1 MWIGIR
7 LTVQGHVGGVRSWMV
22 VGAEAFQYRV
32 ANGTHPEA
40 ILMRHT
46 TSLRDGEALM
56 DTDNT
61 QSEPSNPESADDVVA
76 DSVLDSMAA
85 ALESAGISMTPEEP
99 TSVPEKRYSDEV
111 MRQVIVA
118 QNIEDENGFIEFA
131 KTMDGDENGYLNK
144 QELVDAAEAY
154 AHMNAPQEDEE
165 ATIEEE
171 VAALL
176 QEGEENSRNDHPKEA
191 LVAFNKAIA
200 LDPSCDMAW
209 FNRGVLLE
217 AQQDARGARQA
228 FQICLDLNK
237 EHAPATA
244 NLAILLERIG
254 DEVGAYE
261 MASRGLVFFP
271 GHPTLTEL
279 QSRCK
284 GSVESVE
291 IEEMPVNEPTQTF
304 SEAQVK
310 KVMEETGATDRD
322 AVLAEAVHH
331 DDGNENLE
339 FSELMAAA
347 EVVAATEVVEVT
359 LQGQPALLH
368 DEPEPVV
375 EAAAPATVVPEVQP
389 VPVAAP
395 EPAPATQVAPAQPT
409 VDLDQLVEEATQM
422 IRAGAPGDALNLL
435 KPHLKTI
442 GAQHA
447 GAWRIAGG
455 AMARLDLDDHA
466 IGALTHAQTLDP
478 TQASGWFNLGS
489 IHQRKGD
496 SSNAIEA
503 YMQALNA
510 QPTYLKAALKC
521 SMLCY
526 EVGDIERYLTASRAV
541 LNADPTNEVR
551 HQLVEVLIGLAEG
564 EAHVLEAAQ
573 GLPPTLPEGPQMA
586 QEAITLLG
594 QGTSQLHARA
604 YSAANDHVQS
614 VTLWRSLIQN
624 DGLNADNWR
633 GLARSLENAGDLET
647 AQKCHAKANG
657 LEQEPTSE
665 AAAPGIAPT
674 PEPAAPV
681 IAPAPAMAPEME
693 PAPAFDALMATP
705 IAEEPAMAAP
715 ALTGAFAPPTNVP
728 VPPETPP
735 NPDEAAADFYMG
747 ALGLNNEPQ
756 GTEFNTQPA
765 PMQPDYDAGNDIL
778 MQPIEARPLVAQ
790 QAPQPEVDLAKAAL
804 DAASRVALTTPGQ
817 VNSMS
822 IANQDIA
829 WYNQGVQLIDDG
841 KFDKALSSFDRALPS
856 FANDDDMLIR
866 ILNGKG
872 NAYYYLEEYPMCVEA
887 YHQAMLIRPA
897 EVRGK
902 TLYNMGS
909 AYAEMERY
917 PDAIKCFE
925 QSIPRGLQQ
934 DEVARARDQIRRC
947 SILQKE
953 RARKAR
959 RK

>member
-1 MWIGIR
+1 
-7 LTVQGHVGGVRSWMV
+7 
-22 VGAEAFQYRV
+22 
-32 ANGTHPEA
+32 
-40 ILMRHT
+40 
-46 TSLRDGEALM
+46 M

-61 QSEPSNPESADDVVA
+61 QSEPSNPQGADDVVT

-85 ALESAGISMTPEEP
+85 ALESAGISMSPEEP
-99 TSVPEKRYSDEV
+99 APVPEKRYSDEV

-176 QEGEENSRNDHPKEA
+176 QEGEENSRNNNPKEA

-228 FQICLDLNK
+228 FQICLDLNE

-254 DEVGAYE
+254 DEVGAYD
-261 MASRGLVFFP
+261 MASRALVFFP

-279 QSRCK
+279 QARCK
-284 GSVESVE
+284 GSGESVE
-291 IEEMPVNEPTQTF
+291 IEEMPVIEPTQTF

-375 EAAAPATVVPEVQP
+375 EPATPATVVPEDQTIPAVITEP
-389 VPVAAP
+389 VPAQEVATA
-395 EPAPATQVAPAQPT
+395 EPTI
-409 VDLDQLVEEATQM
+409 DLDHLVEEATQM

-496 SSNAIEA
+496 SSKAIEA
-503 YMQALNA
+503 YLQALDA
-510 QPTYLKAALKC
+510 QPSYLKAALKC

-541 LNADPTNEVR
+541 INADPTNEIR

-564 EAHVLEAAQ
+564 EANVLEASQ

-586 QEAITLLG
+586 QEALNLLG
-594 QGTSQLHARA
+594 QGSTQLHARA
-604 YSAANDHVQS
+604 YSASNDHVQS

-624 DGLNADNWR
+624 DGQNAENWR

-647 AQKCHAKANG
+647 AQKCHAKASG
-657 LEQEPTSE
+657 LEQELGTDAATIAPISE
-665 AAAPGIAPT
+665 PATPVIAPT
-674 PEPAAPV
+674 P
-681 IAPAPAMAPEME
+681 APAPAPAPAPVVEQT
-693 PAPAFDALMATP
+693 PAFDALMDTP
-705 IAEEPAMAAP
+705 VLETQTTVAP

-728 VPPETPP
+728 VPPQVPPNANQAPP
-735 NPDEAAADFYMG
+735 NPDDAAADFYMG

-756 GTEFNTQPA
+756 APEFNTQPA
-765 PMQPDYDAGNDIL
+765 SSQPTYDAGNDIL
-778 MQPIEARPLVAQ
+778 MQPIEARPIAAP

-804 DAASRVALTTPGQ
+804 DATSRVALTTPGE

-872 NAYYYLEEYPMCVEA
+872 NAYYYLEQYPKCVEA

>member
-1 MWIGIR
+1 
-7 LTVQGHVGGVRSWMV
+7 
-22 VGAEAFQYRV
+22 
-32 ANGTHPEA
+32 
-40 ILMRHT
+40 
-46 TSLRDGEALM
+46 M

-61 QSEPSNPESADDVVA
+61 QPEPSKPEGAEDVVA

-85 ALESAGISMTPEEP
+85 ALESAGISMAPEEP
-99 TSVPEKRYSDEV
+99 TPTPEKRYSDEV

-176 QEGEENSRNDHPKEA
+176 QEGEENSRNDNPKEA

-228 FQICLDLNK
+228 FQICLDLNE

-261 MASRGLVFFP
+261 MASRALVFFP

-284 GSVESVE
+284 GSIESVE
-291 IEEMPVNEPTQTF
+291 IEEMPVIEPTQTF

-310 KVMEETGATDRD
+310 KVMEETGATDRE

-375 EAAAPATVVPEVQP
+375 EPTATTVQEVQP
-389 VPVAAP
+389 VPTAAP
-395 EPAPATQVAPAQPT
+395 EPAPAPQVAPAQPT

-489 IHQRKGD
+489 IHQRRGD
-496 SSNAIEA
+496 SSKAIDA

-541 LNADPTNEVR
+541 ITADPTNEVR

-564 EAHVLEAAQ
+564 EAHVLEASQ

-594 QGTSQLHARA
+594 QGESQLHARA

-624 DGLNADNWR
+624 DGQNADNWR

-647 AQKCHAKANG
+647 AQKCHTKANG
-657 LEQEPTSE
+657 LEQETAPV
-665 AAAPGIAPT
+665 AAPPEPAPAPVPAPT
-674 PEPAAPV
+674 PV
-681 IAPAPAMAPEME
+681 PAMGME
-693 PAPAFDALMATP
+693 PAPPIDALMTTP
-705 IAEEPAMAAP
+705 VAEAPAVPAP

-728 VPPETPP
+728 VPPQVPP

-756 GTEFNTQPA
+756 APEFNTQPA
-765 PMQPDYDAGNDIL
+765 PVQATYDASSDIL

-804 DAASRVALTTPGQ
+804 DAASRVALTTPGE

-872 NAYYYLEEYPMCVEA
+872 NAYYYLEQYPKCVEA

>member
-1 MWIGIR
+1 
-7 LTVQGHVGGVRSWMV
+7 
-22 VGAEAFQYRV
+22 
-32 ANGTHPEA
+32 
-40 ILMRHT
+40 
-46 TSLRDGEALM
+46 M

-61 QSEPSNPESADDVVA
+61 QPEPSKPEGAEDVVA

-85 ALESAGISMTPEEP
+85 ALESAGISMAPEEP
-99 TSVPEKRYSDEV
+99 TPTPEKRYSDEV

-176 QEGEENSRNDHPKEA
+176 QEGEENSRNNNPKEA

-228 FQICLDLNK
+228 FQICLDLNE

-261 MASRGLVFFP
+261 MASRALVFFP

-284 GSVESVE
+284 GSIESVE
-291 IEEMPVNEPTQTF
+291 IEEMPVIEPTQTF

-310 KVMEETGATDRD
+310 KVMEETGATDRE

-375 EAAAPATVVPEVQP
+375 EPTATTVQEVQP
-389 VPVAAP
+389 VPTAAP
-395 EPAPATQVAPAQPT
+395 EPAPAPQVAPAQPT

-489 IHQRKGD
+489 IHQRRGD
-496 SSNAIEA
+496 SSKAIDA

-526 EVGDIERYLTASRAV
+526 EVGDIERYLMASRAV
-541 LNADPTNEVR
+541 ITADPTNEVR

-564 EAHVLEAAQ
+564 EAHVLEASQ

-594 QGTSQLHARA
+594 QGESQLHARA

-624 DGLNADNWR
+624 DGQNADNWR

-657 LEQEPTSE
+657 LEQETAPV
-665 AAAPGIAPT
+665 AAP
-674 PEPAAPV
+674 PEHAPV
-681 IAPAPAMAPEME
+681 PAPAPVPAMGME
-693 PAPAFDALMATP
+693 PAPPIDALMTTP
-705 IAEEPAMAAP
+705 VAEAPAVAAP

-728 VPPETPP
+728 VPPQVPP

-756 GTEFNTQPA
+756 APEFNTQPA
-765 PMQPDYDAGNDIL
+765 PVQATYDASSDIL

-804 DAASRVALTTPGQ
+804 DAASRVALTTPGE

-872 NAYYYLEEYPMCVEA
+872 NAYYYLEQYPKCVEA

>member
-1 MWIGIR
+1 
-7 LTVQGHVGGVRSWMV
+7 
-22 VGAEAFQYRV
+22 
-32 ANGTHPEA
+32 
-40 ILMRHT
+40 MRHT
-46 TSLRDGEALM
+46 LSLGDGEALM

-61 QSEPSNPESADDVVA
+61 QSEPSNPQGADDVVT

-85 ALESAGISMTPEEP
+85 ALESAGISMSPEEP
-99 TSVPEKRYSDEV
+99 APVPEKRYSDEV

-176 QEGEENSRNDHPKEA
+176 QEGEENSRNNNPKEA

-228 FQICLDLNK
+228 FQICLDLNE

-254 DEVGAYE
+254 DEVGAYD
-261 MASRGLVFFP
+261 MASRALVFFP

-279 QSRCK
+279 QARCK
-284 GSVESVE
+284 GSGESVE
-291 IEEMPVNEPTQTF
+291 IEEMPVIEPTQTF

-375 EAAAPATVVPEVQP
+375 EPAAPATVVLEDQTIPAVIPEP
-389 VPVAAP
+389 VPAQ
-395 EPAPATQVAPAQPT
+395 QVATAEPT
-409 VDLDQLVEEATQM
+409 IDLDHLVEEATQM

-496 SSNAIEA
+496 SSKAIEA
-503 YMQALNA
+503 YLQALDA
-510 QPTYLKAALKC
+510 QPSYLKAALKC

-541 LNADPTNEVR
+541 INADPTNEIR

-564 EAHVLEAAQ
+564 EANVLEASQ

-586 QEAITLLG
+586 QEALNLLG
-594 QGTSQLHARA
+594 QGSTQLHARA
-604 YSAANDHVQS
+604 YSASNDHVQS

-624 DGLNADNWR
+624 DGQNAENWR

-647 AQKCHAKANG
+647 AQKCHAKASG
-657 LEQEPTSE
+657 LEQELGTDAATIAPISE
-665 AAAPGIAPT
+665 PATPVIAPT
-674 PEPAAPV
+674 P
-681 IAPAPAMAPEME
+681 APAPAPAPAPVVEQT
-693 PAPAFDALMATP
+693 PAFDALMDTP
-705 IAEEPAMAAP
+705 VLETQTTVAP

-728 VPPETPP
+728 VPPQVPPNANQAPP
-735 NPDEAAADFYMG
+735 NPDDAAADFYMG

-756 GTEFNTQPA
+756 APEFNTQPA
-765 PMQPDYDAGNDIL
+765 SSQPTYDAGNDIL
-778 MQPIEARPLVAQ
+778 MQPIEARPIAAP

-804 DAASRVALTTPGQ
+804 DATSRVALTTPGE

-872 NAYYYLEEYPMCVEA
+872 NAYYYLEQYPKCVEA

>member
-1 MWIGIR
+1 
-7 LTVQGHVGGVRSWMV
+7 
-22 VGAEAFQYRV
+22 
-32 ANGTHPEA
+32 
-40 ILMRHT
+40 
-46 TSLRDGEALM
+46 M
-56 DTDNT
+56 DTENS
-61 QSEPSNPESADDVVA
+61 QNEPSNELDSGDVVS
-76 DSVLDSMAA
+76 DSVIDSMAA
-85 ALESAGISMTPEEP
+85 ALESAGISITPDEP
-99 TSVPEKRYSDEV
+99 KPTPEKRYSDEV
-111 MRQVIVA
+111 MRQVVSE
-118 QNIEDENGFIEFA
+118 QDIEDQDGFIEFA
-131 KTMDGDENGYLNK
+131 KSMDGDENGYLNK
-144 QELVDAAEAY
+144 QELIDAAEAWS
-154 AHMNAPQEDEE
+154 HINEPEQDESMKLED
-165 ATIEEE
+165 E

-176 QEGEENSRNDHPKEA
+176 QEGEDNSRKNQPKEA

-228 FQICLDLNK
+228 FQICLDLNE

-261 MASRGLVFFP
+261 MATKALSFFP

-279 QSRCK
+279 KARCK

-291 IEEMPVNEPTQTF
+291 IEAMPVVEPTQTF

-310 KVMEETGATDRD
+310 KAMEETGATDRE

-339 FSELMAAA
+339 FSELMSAA

-359 LQGQPALLH
+359 LQGQPTLIH
-368 DEPEPVV
+368 DEPEPMVEV
-375 EAAAPATVVPEVQP
+375 EATPLPADAATPSPEP
-389 VPVAAP
+389 TP
-395 EPAPATQVAPAQPT
+395 EPAPSIN
-409 VDLDQLVEEATQM
+409 LDELVEEATQM
-422 IRAGAPGDALNLL
+422 IRSGSPAEALSLL

-466 IGALTHAQTLDP
+466 ISALNHAQSLDP

-496 SSNAIEA
+496 SNMAIEA
-503 YMQALNA
+503 YIQAIEA
-510 QPTYLKAALKC
+510 QPDYLKAALKC

-526 EVGDIERYLTASRAV
+526 EVGDIEHYLTASRAV
-541 LNADPTNEVR
+541 LVSDPSNAVR

-564 EAHVLEAAQ
+564 EAHVLETAQ
-573 GLPPTLPEGPQMA
+573 GLPPTLPEGPHMA
-586 QEAITLLG
+586 KEALELLG
-594 QGTSQLHARA
+594 PGTSQHHARA
-604 YSAANDHVQS
+604 HSAAQDHVQS
-614 VTLWRSLIQN
+614 VTVWRTLIQS
-624 DGLNADNWR
+624 DGQNASNWR
-633 GLARSLENAGDLET
+633 GLARALENAGDLET
-647 AQKCHAKANG
+647 AQKCHSKANA
-657 LEQEPTSE
+657 LESNAPEETAPEPEPESEMQPQAE
-665 AAAPGIAPT
+665 AAV
-674 PEPAAPV
+674 EPANEFVAPQPQP
-681 IAPAPAMAPEME
+681 APAPPH
-693 PAPAFDALMATP
+693 
-705 IAEEPAMAAP
+705 
-715 ALTGAFAPPTNVP
+715 
-728 VPPETPP
+728 
-735 NPDEAAADFYMG
+735 PDDAAADFYMG

-756 GTEFNTQPA
+756 APEFNTQSEEVQPVYDPA
-765 PMQPDYDAGNDIL
+765 TDVL
-778 MQPIEARPLVAQ
+778 MQPIQATPLAVEEST
-790 QAPQPEVDLAKAAL
+790 QPEVDLAKAAL
-804 DAASRVALTTPGQ
+804 DATTRASTVVTGE

-872 NAYYYLEEYPMCVEA
+872 NAYYYLEDYPKCVEA

-925 QSIPRGLQQ
+925 QSIPRGLQP

-947 SILQKE
+947 TILQKE

>member
-1 MWIGIR
+1 
-7 LTVQGHVGGVRSWMV
+7 
-22 VGAEAFQYRV
+22 
-32 ANGTHPEA
+32 
-40 ILMRHT
+40 MRHT
-46 TSLRDGEALM
+46 LSLGDGEALM

-61 QSEPSNPESADDVVA
+61 QSEPSNPQGADDVVT

-85 ALESAGISMTPEEP
+85 ALESDGISMSTEEP
-99 TSVPEKRYSDEV
+99 APVPEKRYSDEV

-176 QEGEENSRNDHPKEA
+176 QEGEENSRNNNPKEA

-228 FQICLDLNK
+228 FQICLDLNE

-254 DEVGAYE
+254 DEVGAYD
-261 MASRGLVFFP
+261 MASRALVFFP

-279 QSRCK
+279 QARCK
-284 GSVESVE
+284 GSGESVE
-291 IEEMPVNEPTQTF
+291 IEEMPVIEPTQTF

-375 EAAAPATVVPEVQP
+375 EPAAPATVVPEEQTIPAAIPEP
-389 VPVAAP
+389 VPAQ
-395 EPAPATQVAPAQPT
+395 QVATAEPT
-409 VDLDQLVEEATQM
+409 IDLDHLVEEATQM

-496 SSNAIEA
+496 SSKAIEA
-503 YMQALNA
+503 YLQALDA
-510 QPTYLKAALKC
+510 QPSYLKAALKC

-541 LNADPTNEVR
+541 ISADPTNEIR

-564 EAHVLEAAQ
+564 EANVLEASQ

-586 QEAITLLG
+586 QEALNLLG
-594 QGTSQLHARA
+594 QGSTQLHARA
-604 YSAANDHVQS
+604 YSASNDHVQS

-624 DGLNADNWR
+624 DGQNAENWR

-647 AQKCHAKANG
+647 AQKCHAKASG
-657 LEQEPTSE
+657 LEQELGTDAATIAPISE
-665 AAAPGIAPT
+665 PATPVIAPT
-674 PEPAAPV
+674 P
-681 IAPAPAMAPEME
+681 APAPAPAPAPVVEQT
-693 PAPAFDALMATP
+693 PAFDALMDTP
-705 IAEEPAMAAP
+705 VLETQTTVAP

-728 VPPETPP
+728 VPPQVPPNANQAPP
-735 NPDEAAADFYMG
+735 NPDDAAADFYMG

-756 GTEFNTQPA
+756 APEFNTQPA
-765 PMQPDYDAGNDIL
+765 SSQPTYDAGNDIL
-778 MQPIEARPLVAQ
+778 MQPIEARPIAAP

-804 DAASRVALTTPGQ
+804 DATSRVALTTPGE

-872 NAYYYLEEYPMCVEA
+872 NAYYYLEQYPKCVEA

>member
-1 MWIGIR
+1 
-7 LTVQGHVGGVRSWMV
+7 
-22 VGAEAFQYRV
+22 
-32 ANGTHPEA
+32 
-40 ILMRHT
+40 MRHT
-46 TSLRDGEALM
+46 LSLGDGEALM

-61 QSEPSNPESADDVVA
+61 QSEPSNPQGADDVVT

-85 ALESAGISMTPEEP
+85 ALESAGISMSPEEP
-99 TSVPEKRYSDEV
+99 APVPEKRYSDEV

-176 QEGEENSRNDHPKEA
+176 QEGEENSRNNNPKEA

-228 FQICLDLNK
+228 FQICLDLNE

-254 DEVGAYE
+254 DEVGAYD
-261 MASRGLVFFP
+261 MASRALVFFP

-279 QSRCK
+279 QARCK
-284 GSVESVE
+284 GSGESVE
-291 IEEMPVNEPTQTF
+291 IEEMPVIEPTQTF

-375 EAAAPATVVPEVQP
+375 EPAAPATVVPEDQTIPAVITEP
-389 VPVAAP
+389 VPAQEVATA
-395 EPAPATQVAPAQPT
+395 EPTI
-409 VDLDQLVEEATQM
+409 DLDHLVEEATQM

-496 SSNAIEA
+496 SSKAIEA
-503 YMQALNA
+503 YLQALDA
-510 QPTYLKAALKC
+510 QPSYLKAALKC

-541 LNADPTNEVR
+541 INADPTNEIR

-564 EAHVLEAAQ
+564 EANVLEASQ

-586 QEAITLLG
+586 QEALNLLG
-594 QGTSQLHARA
+594 QGSTQLHARA
-604 YSAANDHVQS
+604 YSASNDHVQS

-624 DGLNADNWR
+624 DGQNAENWR

-647 AQKCHAKANG
+647 AQKCHAKASG
-657 LEQEPTSE
+657 LEQELGTDAATIAPISE
-665 AAAPGIAPT
+665 PATPVIAPT
-674 PEPAAPV
+674 P
-681 IAPAPAMAPEME
+681 APAPAPAPAPVVEQT
-693 PAPAFDALMATP
+693 PAFDALMDTP
-705 IAEEPAMAAP
+705 VLETQTTVAP

-728 VPPETPP
+728 VPPQVPPNANQAPP
-735 NPDEAAADFYMG
+735 NPDDAAADFYMG

-756 GTEFNTQPA
+756 APEFNTQPA
-765 PMQPDYDAGNDIL
+765 SSQPTYDAGNDIL
-778 MQPIEARPLVAQ
+778 MQPIEARPVAAP

-804 DAASRVALTTPGQ
+804 DATSRVALTTPGE

-872 NAYYYLEEYPMCVEA
+872 NAYYYLEQYPKCVEA

>member
-1 MWIGIR
+1 
-7 LTVQGHVGGVRSWMV
+7 
-22 VGAEAFQYRV
+22 
-32 ANGTHPEA
+32 
-40 ILMRHT
+40 
-46 TSLRDGEALM
+46 M

-61 QSEPSNPESADDVVA
+61 QSEPSNPKGADDMVT

-85 ALESAGISMTPEEP
+85 ALESAGISMAPEEP
-99 TSVPEKRYSDEV
+99 TLVPEKRYSDEV
-111 MRQVIVA
+111 MRQVVVA

-154 AHMNAPQEDEE
+154 AHMNAPQEDEQ

-176 QEGEENSRNDHPKEA
+176 QEGEENSRNDNPKEA

-228 FQICLDLNK
+228 FQICLDLNE

-254 DEVGAYE
+254 DEVGAYD
-261 MASRGLVFFP
+261 MASRALVFFP

-279 QSRCK
+279 QARCK
-284 GSVESVE
+284 GSGESVE

-310 KVMEETGATDRD
+310 KVMEETGATDRE
-322 AVLAEAVHH
+322 AVLAEAIHH

-375 EAAAPATVVPEVQP
+375 EPSAPTTVVPDVQP
-389 VPVAAP
+389 IPDATP
-395 EPAPATQVAPAQPT
+395 EPAPTPQAAPAQPT
-409 VDLDQLVEEATQM
+409 VDLDQLVEQATQM

-496 SSNAIEA
+496 SAKAIDA

-526 EVGDIERYLTASRAV
+526 EIGDIERYLTASRAV
-541 LNADPTNEVR
+541 INADPSNEVR
-551 HQLVEVLIGLAEG
+551 HQLVEVLVGLAEG
-564 EAHVLEAAQ
+564 EAHVLEASQ

-586 QEAITLLG
+586 QEALALLG
-594 QGTSQLHARA
+594 QGASQLHARA

-614 VTLWRSLIQN
+614 VTLWRSLIQS
-624 DGLNADNWR
+624 DGQNAENWR

-657 LEQEPTSE
+657 LEQNPAPEV
-665 AAAPGIAPT
+665 AAPAAT
-674 PEPAAPV
+674 P
-681 IAPAPAMAPEME
+681 APAPAPTPAPTPAPAPAVE
-693 PAPAFDALMATP
+693 PAPDFDALMSTP
-705 IAEEPAMAAP
+705 VAEPVMMVAP
-715 ALTGAFAPPTNVP
+715 TLTGAFAPPTNVP
-728 VPPETPP
+728 VPPQVPP
-735 NPDEAAADFYMG
+735 NPDDAAADFYMG

-756 GTEFNTQPA
+756 APEFNTQQP
-765 PMQPDYDAGNDIL
+765 PMQPAYDAGNDIL

-804 DAASRVALTTPGQ
+804 DAASRVALTTPGE

-872 NAYYYLEEYPMCVEA
+872 NAYYYLEQYPKCVEA

-925 QSIPRGLQQ
+925 QSIPRGLQP

-959 RK
+959 RN

>member
-1 MWIGIR
+1 
-7 LTVQGHVGGVRSWMV
+7 
-22 VGAEAFQYRV
+22 
-32 ANGTHPEA
+32 
-40 ILMRHT
+40 
-46 TSLRDGEALM
+46 
-56 DTDNT
+56 
-61 QSEPSNPESADDVVA
+61 
-76 DSVLDSMAA
+76 
-85 ALESAGISMTPEEP
+85 
-99 TSVPEKRYSDEV
+99 
-111 MRQVIVA
+111 
-118 QNIEDENGFIEFA
+118 
-131 KTMDGDENGYLNK
+131 
-144 QELVDAAEAY
+144 
-154 AHMNAPQEDEE
+154 
-165 ATIEEE
+165 
-171 VAALL
+171 
-176 QEGEENSRNDHPKEA
+176 
-191 LVAFNKAIA
+191 
-200 LDPSCDMAW
+200 
-209 FNRGVLLE
+209 
-217 AQQDARGARQA
+217 
-228 FQICLDLNK
+228 
-237 EHAPATA
+237 
-244 NLAILLERIG
+244 
-254 DEVGAYE
+254 
-261 MASRGLVFFP
+261 
-271 GHPTLTEL
+271 
-279 QSRCK
+279 
-284 GSVESVE
+284 
-291 IEEMPVNEPTQTF
+291 
-304 SEAQVK
+304 
-310 KVMEETGATDRD
+310 
-322 AVLAEAVHH
+322 
-331 DDGNENLE
+331 
-339 FSELMAAA
+339 
-347 EVVAATEVVEVT
+347 
-359 LQGQPALLH
+359 
-368 DEPEPVV
+368 
-375 EAAAPATVVPEVQP
+375 
-389 VPVAAP
+389 
-395 EPAPATQVAPAQPT
+395 
-409 VDLDQLVEEATQM
+409 M

-496 SSNAIEA
+496 SSKAIEA
-503 YMQALNA
+503 YLQALDA
-510 QPTYLKAALKC
+510 QPSYLKAALKC

-541 LNADPTNEVR
+541 INADPTNEIR

-564 EAHVLEAAQ
+564 EANVLEASQ

-586 QEAITLLG
+586 QEALNLLG
-594 QGTSQLHARA
+594 QGSTQLHARA
-604 YSAANDHVQS
+604 YSASNDHVQS

-624 DGLNADNWR
+624 DGQNAENWR

-647 AQKCHAKANG
+647 AQKCHAKASG
-657 LEQEPTSE
+657 LEQELGTDAATIAPISE
-665 AAAPGIAPT
+665 PATPVIAPT
-674 PEPAAPV
+674 P
-681 IAPAPAMAPEME
+681 APAPAPAPAPVVEQT
-693 PAPAFDALMATP
+693 PAFDALMDTP
-705 IAEEPAMAAP
+705 VLETQTTVAP

-728 VPPETPP
+728 VPPQVPPNANQAPP
-735 NPDEAAADFYMG
+735 NPDDAAADFYMG

-756 GTEFNTQPA
+756 APEFNTQPTSN
-765 PMQPDYDAGNDIL
+765 QPTYDAGNDIL
-778 MQPIEARPLVAQ
+778 MQPIEARPIAAP

-804 DAASRVALTTPGQ
+804 DATSRVALTTPGE

-872 NAYYYLEEYPMCVEA
+872 NAYYYLEQYPKCVEA

>member
-1 MWIGIR
+1 
-7 LTVQGHVGGVRSWMV
+7 
-22 VGAEAFQYRV
+22 
-32 ANGTHPEA
+32 
-40 ILMRHT
+40 MRHT
-46 TSLRDGEALM
+46 LSLWDGEALM
-56 DTDNT
+56 DTDKT
-61 QSEPSNPESADDVVA
+61 QPEPANPAGADDVVA

-85 ALESAGISMTPEEP
+85 ALESAGISMAPEEP
-99 TSVPEKRYSDEV
+99 TPTPEKRYSDEV

-154 AHMNAPQEDEE
+154 AHMNAPQEEEE

-228 FQICLDLNK
+228 FQICLDLNE

-261 MASRGLVFFP
+261 MASRALVFFP

-279 QSRCK
+279 QTRCK

-291 IEEMPVNEPTQTF
+291 IEEMPVIEPTQTF

-375 EAAAPATVVPEVQP
+375 EPAAPTAVPEVQP
-389 VPVAAP
+389 VPVATP
-395 EPAPATQVAPAQPT
+395 EPAPAPQVAPAQPT

-496 SSNAIEA
+496 STKAIDA

-564 EAHVLEAAQ
+564 EAHVLEASQ

-594 QGTSQLHARA
+594 QGESQLHARA

-624 DGLNADNWR
+624 DGQNADNWR

-657 LEQEPTSE
+657 LEQEPAQE
-665 AAAPGIAPT
+665 AAPVAPT
-674 PEPAAPV
+674 PEPAAP
-681 IAPAPAMAPEME
+681 AAPTPSPAPVPAMGME
-693 PAPAFDALMATP
+693 PAPAFNDLMATP
-705 IAEEPAMAAP
+705 VAEATSMTAP
-715 ALTGAFAPPTNVP
+715 VLTGAFAPPTNVP
-728 VPPETPP
+728 VPPQVPP

-756 GTEFNTQPA
+756 APEFNTQPA
-765 PMQPDYDAGNDIL
+765 PVQPAYDAASDIL
-778 MQPIEARPLVAQ
+778 MQPIEARPLMTQ
-790 QAPQPEVDLAKAAL
+790 QAPAPEVDLAKAAL
-804 DAASRVALTTPGQ
+804 DAASRVALTTPGE

-872 NAYYYLEEYPMCVEA
+872 NAYYYLEQYPKCVEA

>member
-1 MWIGIR
+1 
-7 LTVQGHVGGVRSWMV
+7 
-22 VGAEAFQYRV
+22 
-32 ANGTHPEA
+32 
-40 ILMRHT
+40 MRHT
-46 TSLRDGEALM
+46 LSLGDGEALM

-61 QSEPSNPESADDVVA
+61 QSEPSNPQGADDVVT

-85 ALESAGISMTPEEP
+85 ALESAGISMSPEEP
-99 TSVPEKRYSDEV
+99 APVPEKRYSDEV

-176 QEGEENSRNDHPKEA
+176 QEGEENSRNNNPKEA

-228 FQICLDLNK
+228 FQICLDLNE

-254 DEVGAYE
+254 DEVGAYD
-261 MASRGLVFFP
+261 MASRALVFFP

-279 QSRCK
+279 QARCK
-284 GSVESVE
+284 GSGESVE
-291 IEEMPVNEPTQTF
+291 IEEMPVIEPTQTF

-375 EAAAPATVVPEVQP
+375 EPAAPATVVPEDQTIPAVIPEP
-389 VPVAAP
+389 VPAQ
-395 EPAPATQVAPAQPT
+395 QVATAEPT
-409 VDLDQLVEEATQM
+409 IDLDHLVEEATQM

-496 SSNAIEA
+496 SSKAIEA
-503 YMQALNA
+503 YLQALDA
-510 QPTYLKAALKC
+510 QPSYLKAALKC

-541 LNADPTNEVR
+541 INADPTNEIR

-564 EAHVLEAAQ
+564 EANVLEASQ

-586 QEAITLLG
+586 QEALNLLG
-594 QGTSQLHARA
+594 QGSTQLHARA
-604 YSAANDHVQS
+604 YSASNDHVQS

-624 DGLNADNWR
+624 DGQNAENWR

-647 AQKCHAKANG
+647 AQKCHAKASG
-657 LEQEPTSE
+657 LEQELGTDAATIAPISE
-665 AAAPGIAPT
+665 PATPVIAPT
-674 PEPAAPV
+674 P
-681 IAPAPAMAPEME
+681 APAPAPAPAPVVEQT
-693 PAPAFDALMATP
+693 PAFDALMDTP
-705 IAEEPAMAAP
+705 VLETQTTVAP

-728 VPPETPP
+728 VPPQVPPNANQAPP
-735 NPDEAAADFYMG
+735 NPDDAAADFYMG

-756 GTEFNTQPA
+756 APEFNTQPTSN
-765 PMQPDYDAGNDIL
+765 QPTYDAGNDIL
-778 MQPIEARPLVAQ
+778 MQPIEARPVAAP

-804 DAASRVALTTPGQ
+804 DATSRVALTTPGE

-872 NAYYYLEEYPMCVEA
+872 NAYYYLEQYPKCVEA

>member
-1 MWIGIR
+1 
-7 LTVQGHVGGVRSWMV
+7 
-22 VGAEAFQYRV
+22 
-32 ANGTHPEA
+32 
-40 ILMRHT
+40 MRHT
-46 TSLRDGEALM
+46 LSLGDGEALM

-61 QSEPSNPESADDVVA
+61 QSEPSNPQGADDVVT

-85 ALESAGISMTPEEP
+85 ALESAGISMSPEEP
-99 TSVPEKRYSDEV
+99 APVPEKRYSDEV

-176 QEGEENSRNDHPKEA
+176 QEGEENSRNNNPKEA

-228 FQICLDLNK
+228 FQICLDLNE

-254 DEVGAYE
+254 DEVGAYD
-261 MASRGLVFFP
+261 MASRALVFFP

-279 QSRCK
+279 QARCK
-284 GSVESVE
+284 GSGESVE
-291 IEEMPVNEPTQTF
+291 IEEMPVIEPTQTF

-375 EAAAPATVVPEVQP
+375 EPATPATVVPEDQTIPAVITEP
-389 VPVAAP
+389 VPAQ
-395 EPAPATQVAPAQPT
+395 QVATAEPT
-409 VDLDQLVEEATQM
+409 IDLDHLVEEATQM

-496 SSNAIEA
+496 SSKAIEA
-503 YMQALNA
+503 YLQALDA
-510 QPTYLKAALKC
+510 QPSYLKAALKC

-541 LNADPTNEVR
+541 INADPTNEIR

-564 EAHVLEAAQ
+564 EANVLEASQ

-586 QEAITLLG
+586 QEALNLLG
-594 QGTSQLHARA
+594 QGSTQLHARA
-604 YSAANDHVQS
+604 YSASNDHVQS

-624 DGLNADNWR
+624 DGQNAENWR

-647 AQKCHAKANG
+647 AQKCHAKASG
-657 LEQEPTSE
+657 LEQELGTDAATIAPISE
-665 AAAPGIAPT
+665 PATPVIAPT
-674 PEPAAPV
+674 P
-681 IAPAPAMAPEME
+681 APAPAPAPAPVVEQT
-693 PAPAFDALMATP
+693 PAFDALMDTP
-705 IAEEPAMAAP
+705 VLETQTTVAP

-728 VPPETPP
+728 VPPQVPPNANQAPP
-735 NPDEAAADFYMG
+735 NPDDAAADFYMG

-756 GTEFNTQPA
+756 APEFNTQPA
-765 PMQPDYDAGNDIL
+765 SSQPTYDAGNDIL
-778 MQPIEARPLVAQ
+778 MQPIEARPVAAP

-804 DAASRVALTTPGQ
+804 DATSRVALTTPGE

-872 NAYYYLEEYPMCVEA
+872 NAYYYLEQYPKCVEA

>member
-1 MWIGIR
+1 
-7 LTVQGHVGGVRSWMV
+7 
-22 VGAEAFQYRV
+22 
-32 ANGTHPEA
+32 
-40 ILMRHT
+40 MRHT
-46 TSLRDGEALM
+46 LSLGGGEALM

-61 QSEPSNPESADDVVA
+61 QPEPSKPEGADDVVA

-85 ALESAGISMTPEEP
+85 ALESAGISMAPEEP
-99 TSVPEKRYSDEV
+99 TPAPEKRYSDEV
-111 MRQVIVA
+111 IRQVIVA
-118 QNIEDENGFIEFA
+118 QNIEDEIGFIEFA

-154 AHMNAPQEDEE
+154 SHMNAPEE
-165 ATIEEE
+165 EEESTIEEE

-228 FQICLDLNK
+228 FQICLDLNE

-261 MASRGLVFFP
+261 MASRALVFFP

-284 GSVESVE
+284 DSVESVE
-291 IEEMPVNEPTQTF
+291 IEEMPVIEPTQTF

-310 KVMEETGATDRD
+310 KVMEETGATNRD

-375 EAAAPATVVPEVQP
+375 EPAAVAVPEIQP
-389 VPVAAP
+389 VPIAAP
-395 EPAPATQVAPAQPT
+395 DPAPAPQMAPTQPT

-496 SSNAIEA
+496 PSKAIDA
-503 YMQALNA
+503 YIQALDA

-526 EVGDIERYLTASRAV
+526 EIGDIERYLTASRAV
-541 LNADPTNEVR
+541 INADPTNEVR

-564 EAHVLEAAQ
+564 EAHVLEASQ

-594 QGTSQLHARA
+594 QGGTQLHARA

-624 DGLNADNWR
+624 DGQNADNWR

-657 LEQEPTSE
+657 LEKEPTQE
-665 AAAPGIAPT
+665 AAPAAPT
-674 PEPAAPV
+674 PEPTAP
-681 IAPAPAMAPEME
+681 IPAMGME

-705 IAEEPAMAAP
+705 VSEAPAMAAP
-715 ALTGAFAPPTNVP
+715 VLTGAFAPPTNVP
-728 VPPETPP
+728 VPPQVPP
-735 NPDEAAADFYMG
+735 NPDDAAADFYMG
-747 ALGLNNEPQ
+747 ALGLNTEPQ
-756 GTEFNTQPA
+756 APEFNTQPA
-765 PMQPDYDAGNDIL
+765 PVQPAYNAGSDIL
-778 MQPIEARPLVAQ
+778 MQPIEARPLVPQ
-790 QAPQPEVDLAKAAL
+790 QAPEPEVDLAKAAL
-804 DAASRVALTTPGQ
+804 DAASRVALTTTGE

-872 NAYYYLEEYPMCVEA
+872 NAYYYLEQYPKCVEA

>member
-1 MWIGIR
+1 
-7 LTVQGHVGGVRSWMV
+7 
-22 VGAEAFQYRV
+22 
-32 ANGTHPEA
+32 
-40 ILMRHT
+40 
-46 TSLRDGEALM
+46 M

-61 QSEPSNPESADDVVA
+61 QSEPSNPQGADDVVT

-85 ALESAGISMTPEEP
+85 ALESAGISMSPEEP
-99 TSVPEKRYSDEV
+99 APVPEKRYSDEV

-176 QEGEENSRNDHPKEA
+176 QEGEENSRNNNPKEA

-228 FQICLDLNK
+228 FQICLDLNE

-254 DEVGAYE
+254 DEVGAYD
-261 MASRGLVFFP
+261 MASRALVFFP

-279 QSRCK
+279 QARCK
-284 GSVESVE
+284 GSGESVE
-291 IEEMPVNEPTQTF
+291 IEEMPVIEPTQTF

-375 EAAAPATVVPEVQP
+375 EPAAPATVVPEDQTIPAVIPEP
-389 VPVAAP
+389 VPAQ
-395 EPAPATQVAPAQPT
+395 QVATAEPT
-409 VDLDQLVEEATQM
+409 IDLDHLVEEATQM

-496 SSNAIEA
+496 SSKAIEA
-503 YMQALNA
+503 YLQALDA
-510 QPTYLKAALKC
+510 QPSYLKAALKC

-541 LNADPTNEVR
+541 INADPTNEIR

-564 EAHVLEAAQ
+564 EANVLEASQ

-586 QEAITLLG
+586 QEALNLLG
-594 QGTSQLHARA
+594 QGSTQLHARA
-604 YSAANDHVQS
+604 YSASNDHVQS

-624 DGLNADNWR
+624 DGQNAENWR

-647 AQKCHAKANG
+647 AQKCHAKASG
-657 LEQEPTSE
+657 LEQELGTDAATIAPISE
-665 AAAPGIAPT
+665 PATPVIAPT
-674 PEPAAPV
+674 P
-681 IAPAPAMAPEME
+681 APAPAPAPAPVVEQT
-693 PAPAFDALMATP
+693 PAFDALMDTP
-705 IAEEPAMAAP
+705 VLETQTTVAP

-728 VPPETPP
+728 VPPQVPPNANQAPP
-735 NPDEAAADFYMG
+735 NPDDAAADFYMG

-756 GTEFNTQPA
+756 APEFNTQPA
-765 PMQPDYDAGNDIL
+765 SSQPTYDAGNDIL
-778 MQPIEARPLVAQ
+778 MQPIEARPVAAP

-804 DAASRVALTTPGQ
+804 DATSRVALTTPGE

-872 NAYYYLEEYPMCVEA
+872 NAYYYLEQYPKCVEA

>member
-1 MWIGIR
+1 
-7 LTVQGHVGGVRSWMV
+7 
-22 VGAEAFQYRV
+22 
-32 ANGTHPEA
+32 
-40 ILMRHT
+40 
-46 TSLRDGEALM
+46 
-56 DTDNT
+56 
-61 QSEPSNPESADDVVA
+61 
-76 DSVLDSMAA
+76 
-85 ALESAGISMTPEEP
+85 
-99 TSVPEKRYSDEV
+99 
-111 MRQVIVA
+111 
-118 QNIEDENGFIEFA
+118 
-131 KTMDGDENGYLNK
+131 
-144 QELVDAAEAY
+144 
-154 AHMNAPQEDEE
+154 
-165 ATIEEE
+165 
-171 VAALL
+171 
-176 QEGEENSRNDHPKEA
+176 
-191 LVAFNKAIA
+191 
-200 LDPSCDMAW
+200 
-209 FNRGVLLE
+209 
-217 AQQDARGARQA
+217 
-228 FQICLDLNK
+228 
-237 EHAPATA
+237 
-244 NLAILLERIG
+244 
-254 DEVGAYE
+254 
-261 MASRGLVFFP
+261 
-271 GHPTLTEL
+271 
-279 QSRCK
+279 
-284 GSVESVE
+284 
-291 IEEMPVNEPTQTF
+291 MPVIEPTQTF

-375 EAAAPATVVPEVQP
+375 EPATPATVVPEDQTIPAVIPEP
-389 VPVAAP
+389 VPAQ
-395 EPAPATQVAPAQPT
+395 QVATAEPT
-409 VDLDQLVEEATQM
+409 IDLDHLVEEATQM

-496 SSNAIEA
+496 SSKAIEA
-503 YMQALNA
+503 YLQALDA
-510 QPTYLKAALKC
+510 QPSYLKAALKC

-541 LNADPTNEVR
+541 INADPTNEIR

-564 EAHVLEAAQ
+564 EANVLEASQ

-586 QEAITLLG
+586 QEALNLLG
-594 QGTSQLHARA
+594 QGSTQLHARA
-604 YSAANDHVQS
+604 YSASNDHVQS

-624 DGLNADNWR
+624 DGQNAENWR

-647 AQKCHAKANG
+647 AQKCHAKASG
-657 LEQEPTSE
+657 LEQELGTDAATIAPISE
-665 AAAPGIAPT
+665 PATPVIAPT
-674 PEPAAPV
+674 P
-681 IAPAPAMAPEME
+681 APAPAPAPAPVVEQT
-693 PAPAFDALMATP
+693 PAFDALMDTP
-705 IAEEPAMAAP
+705 VLETQTTVAP

-728 VPPETPP
+728 VPPQVPPNANQAPP
-735 NPDEAAADFYMG
+735 NPDDAAADFYMG

-756 GTEFNTQPA
+756 APEFNTQPTSN
-765 PMQPDYDAGNDIL
+765 QPTYDAGNDIL
-778 MQPIEARPLVAQ
+778 MQPIEARPVAAP

-804 DAASRVALTTPGQ
+804 DATSRVALTTPGE

-872 NAYYYLEEYPMCVEA
+872 NAYYYLEQYPKCVEA

>member
-1 MWIGIR
+1 
-7 LTVQGHVGGVRSWMV
+7 
-22 VGAEAFQYRV
+22 
-32 ANGTHPEA
+32 
-40 ILMRHT
+40 MRHT
-46 TSLRDGEALM
+46 LSLGDGEALM

-61 QSEPSNPESADDVVA
+61 QSEPSNPQGADDVVT

-85 ALESAGISMTPEEP
+85 ALESAGISMSPEEP
-99 TSVPEKRYSDEV
+99 APVPEKRYSDEV

-176 QEGEENSRNDHPKEA
+176 QEGEENSRNNNPKEA

-228 FQICLDLNK
+228 FQICLDLNE

-254 DEVGAYE
+254 DEVGAYD
-261 MASRGLVFFP
+261 MASRALVFFP

-279 QSRCK
+279 QARCK
-284 GSVESVE
+284 GSGESVE
-291 IEEMPVNEPTQTF
+291 IEEMPVIEPTQTF

-375 EAAAPATVVPEVQP
+375 EPAAPATVVPEDQTIPAVIPEP
-389 VPVAAP
+389 VPAQ
-395 EPAPATQVAPAQPT
+395 QVATAEPT
-409 VDLDQLVEEATQM
+409 IDLDHLVEEATQM

-496 SSNAIEA
+496 SSKAIEA
-503 YMQALNA
+503 YLQALDA
-510 QPTYLKAALKC
+510 QPSYLKAALKC

-541 LNADPTNEVR
+541 INADPTNEIR

-564 EAHVLEAAQ
+564 EANVLEASQ

-586 QEAITLLG
+586 QEALNLLG
-594 QGTSQLHARA
+594 QGSTQLHARA
-604 YSAANDHVQS
+604 YSASNDHVQS

-624 DGLNADNWR
+624 DGQNAENWR

-647 AQKCHAKANG
+647 AQKCHAKASG
-657 LEQEPTSE
+657 LEQELGTDAATIAPISE
-665 AAAPGIAPT
+665 PATPVIAPT
-674 PEPAAPV
+674 P
-681 IAPAPAMAPEME
+681 APAPAPVVEQT
-693 PAPAFDALMATP
+693 PAFDALMDTP
-705 IAEEPAMAAP
+705 VLETQTTVAP

-728 VPPETPP
+728 VPPQVPPNANQAPP
-735 NPDEAAADFYMG
+735 NPDDAAADFYMG

-756 GTEFNTQPA
+756 APEFNTQPA
-765 PMQPDYDAGNDIL
+765 SSQPTYDAGNDIL
-778 MQPIEARPLVAQ
+778 MQPIEARPVAAP

-804 DAASRVALTTPGQ
+804 DATSRVALTTPGE

-872 NAYYYLEEYPMCVEA
+872 NAYYYLEQYPKCVEA

>member
-1 MWIGIR
+1 
-7 LTVQGHVGGVRSWMV
+7 
-22 VGAEAFQYRV
+22 
-32 ANGTHPEA
+32 
-40 ILMRHT
+40 MRHT
-46 TSLRDGEALM
+46 LSLGDGEALM

-61 QSEPSNPESADDVVA
+61 QSEPSNPQGADDVVT

-85 ALESAGISMTPEEP
+85 ALESAGISMSPEEP
-99 TSVPEKRYSDEV
+99 APVPEKRYSDEV

-176 QEGEENSRNDHPKEA
+176 QEGEENSRNNNPKEA

-228 FQICLDLNK
+228 FQICLDLNE

-254 DEVGAYE
+254 DEVGAYD
-261 MASRGLVFFP
+261 MASRALVFFP

-279 QSRCK
+279 QARCK
-284 GSVESVE
+284 GSGESVE
-291 IEEMPVNEPTQTF
+291 IEEMPVIEPTQTF

-375 EAAAPATVVPEVQP
+375 EPAAPATVVPEDQTIPAVIPEP
-389 VPVAAP
+389 VPAQ
-395 EPAPATQVAPAQPT
+395 QVATAEPT
-409 VDLDQLVEEATQM
+409 IDLDHLVEEATQM

-496 SSNAIEA
+496 SSKAIEA
-503 YMQALNA
+503 YLQALDA
-510 QPTYLKAALKC
+510 QPSYLKAALKC

-541 LNADPTNEVR
+541 INADPTNEIR

-564 EAHVLEAAQ
+564 EANVLEASQ

-586 QEAITLLG
+586 QEALNLLG
-594 QGTSQLHARA
+594 QGSTQLHARA
-604 YSAANDHVQS
+604 YSASNDHVQS

-624 DGLNADNWR
+624 DGQNAENWR

-647 AQKCHAKANG
+647 AQKCHAKASG
-657 LEQEPTSE
+657 LEQELGTDAATIAPISE
-665 AAAPGIAPT
+665 PATPVIAPT
-674 PEPAAPV
+674 P
-681 IAPAPAMAPEME
+681 APAPAPAPAPVVEQT
-693 PAPAFDALMATP
+693 PAFDALMDTP
-705 IAEEPAMAAP
+705 VLETQTTVAP

-728 VPPETPP
+728 VPPQVPPNANQAPP
-735 NPDEAAADFYMG
+735 NPDDAAADFYMG

-756 GTEFNTQPA
+756 APEFNTQPA
-765 PMQPDYDAGNDIL
+765 SSQPTYDAGNDIL
-778 MQPIEARPLVAQ
+778 MQPIEARPVAAP

-804 DAASRVALTTPGQ
+804 DATSRVALTTPGE

-872 NAYYYLEEYPMCVEA
+872 NAYYYLEQYPKCVEA

>member
-1 MWIGIR
+1 
-7 LTVQGHVGGVRSWMV
+7 
-22 VGAEAFQYRV
+22 
-32 ANGTHPEA
+32 
-40 ILMRHT
+40 MRHT
-46 TSLRDGEALM
+46 LSLGDGEALM

-61 QSEPSNPESADDVVA
+61 QSEPSNPQGADDVVT

-85 ALESAGISMTPEEP
+85 ALESAGISMSPEEP
-99 TSVPEKRYSDEV
+99 APVPEKRYSDEV

-176 QEGEENSRNDHPKEA
+176 QEGEENSRNNNPKEA

-228 FQICLDLNK
+228 FQICLDLNE

-254 DEVGAYE
+254 DEVGAYD
-261 MASRGLVFFP
+261 MASRALVFFP

-279 QSRCK
+279 QARCK
-284 GSVESVE
+284 GSGESVE
-291 IEEMPVNEPTQTF
+291 IEEMPVIEPTQTF

-322 AVLAEAVHH
+322 AVLADAVHH

-375 EAAAPATVVPEVQP
+375 EPATPATVVPEDQTIPAVIPEP
-389 VPVAAP
+389 VPAQ
-395 EPAPATQVAPAQPT
+395 QVATAEPT
-409 VDLDQLVEEATQM
+409 IDLDHLVEEATQM
-422 IRAGAPGDALNLL
+422 IRAGEPGDALNLL

-496 SSNAIEA
+496 SSKAIEA
-503 YMQALNA
+503 YLQALDA
-510 QPTYLKAALKC
+510 QPSYLKAALKC

-541 LNADPTNEVR
+541 INADPTNEIR

-564 EAHVLEAAQ
+564 EANVLEASQ

-586 QEAITLLG
+586 QEALNLLG
-594 QGTSQLHARA
+594 QGSTQLHARA
-604 YSAANDHVQS
+604 YSASNDHVQS

-624 DGLNADNWR
+624 DGQNAENWR

-647 AQKCHAKANG
+647 AQKCHAKASG
-657 LEQEPTSE
+657 LEQELGTDAATIAPISE
-665 AAAPGIAPT
+665 PATPVIAPT
-674 PEPAAPV
+674 P
-681 IAPAPAMAPEME
+681 APAPAPAPAPVVEQT
-693 PAPAFDALMATP
+693 PAFDALMDTP
-705 IAEEPAMAAP
+705 VLETQTTVAP

-728 VPPETPP
+728 VPPQVPPNANQAPP
-735 NPDEAAADFYMG
+735 NPDDAAADFYMG

-756 GTEFNTQPA
+756 APEFNTQPA
-765 PMQPDYDAGNDIL
+765 SNQPTYDAGNDIL
-778 MQPIEARPLVAQ
+778 MQPIEARPIAAPQV
-790 QAPQPEVDLAKAAL
+790 PQPEVDLAKAAL
-804 DAASRVALTTPGQ
+804 DATSRVALTTPGE

-872 NAYYYLEEYPMCVEA
+872 NAYYYLEQYPKCVEA

>member
-1 MWIGIR
+1 
-7 LTVQGHVGGVRSWMV
+7 
-22 VGAEAFQYRV
+22 
-32 ANGTHPEA
+32 
-40 ILMRHT
+40 MRHT
-46 TSLRDGEALM
+46 LSLGDGEALM

-61 QSEPSNPESADDVVA
+61 QSEPSNPQGADDVVT

-85 ALESAGISMTPEEP
+85 ALESAGISMSPEEP
-99 TSVPEKRYSDEV
+99 APVPEKRYSDEV

-176 QEGEENSRNDHPKEA
+176 QEGEENSRNNNPKEA

-228 FQICLDLNK
+228 FQICLDLNE

-254 DEVGAYE
+254 DEVGAYD
-261 MASRGLVFFP
+261 MASRALVFFP

-279 QSRCK
+279 QARCK
-284 GSVESVE
+284 GSGESVE
-291 IEEMPVNEPTQTF
+291 IEEMPVIEPTQTF

-375 EAAAPATVVPEVQP
+375 EPAAPATVVPEDQTIPAVITEP
-389 VPVAAP
+389 VPAQ
-395 EPAPATQVAPAQPT
+395 QVATAEPT
-409 VDLDQLVEEATQM
+409 FDLDHLVEEATQM

-496 SSNAIEA
+496 SSKAIEA
-503 YMQALNA
+503 YLQALDA
-510 QPTYLKAALKC
+510 QPSYLKAALKC

-541 LNADPTNEVR
+541 INADPTNEIR

-564 EAHVLEAAQ
+564 EANVLEASQ

-586 QEAITLLG
+586 QEALNLLG
-594 QGTSQLHARA
+594 QGSTQLHARA
-604 YSAANDHVQS
+604 YSASNDHVQS

-624 DGLNADNWR
+624 DGQNAENWR

-647 AQKCHAKANG
+647 AQKCHAKASG
-657 LEQEPTSE
+657 LEQELGTDAATIAPISE
-665 AAAPGIAPT
+665 PATPVIAPT
-674 PEPAAPV
+674 P
-681 IAPAPAMAPEME
+681 APAPAPAPAPVVEQT
-693 PAPAFDALMATP
+693 PAFDALMDTP
-705 IAEEPAMAAP
+705 VLETQTTVAP

-728 VPPETPP
+728 VPPQVPPNANQAPP
-735 NPDEAAADFYMG
+735 NPDDAAADFYMG

-756 GTEFNTQPA
+756 APEFNTQPA
-765 PMQPDYDAGNDIL
+765 SSQPTYDAGNDIL
-778 MQPIEARPLVAQ
+778 MQPIEARPIAAP

-804 DAASRVALTTPGQ
+804 DATSRVALTTPGE

-872 NAYYYLEEYPMCVEA
+872 NAYYYLEQYPKCVEA

>member
-1 MWIGIR
+1 
-7 LTVQGHVGGVRSWMV
+7 
-22 VGAEAFQYRV
+22 
-32 ANGTHPEA
+32 
-40 ILMRHT
+40 MRHT
-46 TSLRDGEALM
+46 LSLGDGEALM

-61 QSEPSNPESADDVVA
+61 QSEPSNPQGADDVVT

-85 ALESAGISMTPEEP
+85 ALESAGISMSPEEP
-99 TSVPEKRYSDEV
+99 APVPEKRYSDEV

-176 QEGEENSRNDHPKEA
+176 QEGEENSRNNNPKEA

-217 AQQDARGARQA
+217 AQQDARGARQS
-228 FQICLDLNK
+228 FQICLDLNE

-254 DEVGAYE
+254 DEVGAYD
-261 MASRGLVFFP
+261 MASRALVFFP

-279 QSRCK
+279 QARCK
-284 GSVESVE
+284 GSGESVE
-291 IEEMPVNEPTQTF
+291 IEEMPVIEPTQTF

-359 LQGQPALLH
+359 LKGQPALLH

-375 EAAAPATVVPEVQP
+375 EHAAPATVVPEDQTIPAVITEP
-389 VPVAAP
+389 VPAQ
-395 EPAPATQVAPAQPT
+395 QVATAEPT
-409 VDLDQLVEEATQM
+409 IDLDHLVEEATQM

-496 SSNAIEA
+496 SSKAIEA
-503 YMQALNA
+503 YLQALDA
-510 QPTYLKAALKC
+510 QPSYLKAALKC

-541 LNADPTNEVR
+541 INADPTNEIR

-564 EAHVLEAAQ
+564 EANVLEASQ

-586 QEAITLLG
+586 QEALNLLG
-594 QGTSQLHARA
+594 QGSTQLHARA
-604 YSAANDHVQS
+604 YSASNDHVQS

-624 DGLNADNWR
+624 DGQNAENWR

-647 AQKCHAKANG
+647 AQKCHAKASG
-657 LEQEPTSE
+657 LEQELGTDEATIAPISE
-665 AAAPGIAPT
+665 PATHVIAPT
-674 PEPAAPV
+674 P
-681 IAPAPAMAPEME
+681 APAPA
-693 PAPAFDALMATP
+693 PAPAPVVEQTPAFYALMDTP
-705 IAEEPAMAAP
+705 VLETQTTVAP
-715 ALTGAFAPPTNVP
+715 ALTGAFAHPTNVP
-728 VPPETPP
+728 VPPQVPPNANQAPP
-735 NPDEAAADFYMG
+735 NPDDAAADFYMG

-756 GTEFNTQPA
+756 APEFNTQPTSN
-765 PMQPDYDAGNDIL
+765 QPTYDAGNDIL
-778 MQPIEARPLVAQ
+778 MQPIEARPVAAP

-804 DAASRVALTTPGQ
+804 DATSRVALTTPGE

-829 WYNQGVQLIDDG
+829 LYNQCVQLIDYG

-872 NAYYYLEEYPMCVEA
+872 NAYYYLEQYPKCVEA

>member
-1 MWIGIR
+1 
-7 LTVQGHVGGVRSWMV
+7 
-22 VGAEAFQYRV
+22 
-32 ANGTHPEA
+32 
-40 ILMRHT
+40 
-46 TSLRDGEALM
+46 M
-56 DTDNT
+56 DTDNS
-61 QSEPSNPESADDVVA
+61 QKDPSNEPHSGDVVS
-76 DSVLDSMAA
+76 DSVIDSMAA
-85 ALESAGISMTPEEP
+85 ALESAGISITPDEP
-99 TSVPEKRYSDEV
+99 KPTPEKRYSDEV
-111 MRQVIVA
+111 MRQVVSEKD
-118 QNIEDENGFIEFA
+118 IEDQDGFIEFA
-131 KTMDGDENGYLNK
+131 KSMDGDENGYLNK
-144 QELVDAAEAY
+144 QELIDAAEAW
-154 AHMNAPQEDEE
+154 AHINEPEQDESMKIED
-165 ATIEEE
+165 E

-176 QEGEENSRNDHPKEA
+176 QEGEDNSRKNQPKEA

-228 FQICLDLNK
+228 FQICLDLNE

-261 MASRGLVFFP
+261 MATKALSFFP

-279 QSRCK
+279 KARCK

-291 IEEMPVNEPTQTF
+291 IEAMPVVEPTQTF

-310 KVMEETGATDRD
+310 KAMEETGATDRE

-339 FSELMAAA
+339 FSELMSAA

-359 LQGQPALLH
+359 LQGQPTLIH
-368 DEPEPVV
+368 DEPEPIAEV
-375 EAAAPATVVPEVQP
+375 EATPQPAPAAAPAPEP
-389 VPVAAP
+389 VP
-395 EPAPATQVAPAQPT
+395 EPAPTIN
-409 VDLDQLVEEATQM
+409 LDELVEEATQM
-422 IRAGAPGDALNLL
+422 IRSGSPSEALKLL

-442 GAQHA
+442 GAEHA

-466 IGALTHAQTLDP
+466 IGALNHAQTLDP

-489 IHQRKGD
+489 IHQRKGN
-496 SSNAIEA
+496 SSMAIEA
-503 YMQALNA
+503 YMQAINA
-510 QPTYLKAALKC
+510 QPDYLKAALKC
-521 SMLCY
+521 SILCY
-526 EVGDIERYLTASRAV
+526 EVGDIEHYLTASRAV
-541 LNADPTNEVR
+541 LISDPYNAVR
-551 HQLVEVLIGLAEG
+551 HQLIEVLIGLAEG
-564 EAHVLEAAQ
+564 EAHVLETAQ
-573 GLPPTLPEGPQMA
+573 GLPPTLPEGPHMA
-586 QEAITLLG
+586 KEALELLG
-594 QGTSQLHARA
+594 PGTSHHHARA
-604 YSAANDHVQS
+604 HSAAQDHVQS
-614 VTLWRSLIQN
+614 VTVWRTLIQN
-624 DGLNADNWR
+624 DGQNASNWR
-633 GLARSLENAGDLET
+633 GLARALENAGDLDT
-647 AQKCHAKANG
+647 AQKCHSKANA
-657 LEQEPTSE
+657 LESNTSE
-665 AAAPGIAPT
+665 STSPVPQPEPEMQSQAEVPVPAVNEFIAPT
-674 PEPAAPV
+674 PEPA
-681 IAPAPAMAPEME
+681 PAPPH
-693 PAPAFDALMATP
+693 
-705 IAEEPAMAAP
+705 
-715 ALTGAFAPPTNVP
+715 
-728 VPPETPP
+728 
-735 NPDEAAADFYMG
+735 PDDAAADFYMG
-747 ALGLNNEPQ
+747 ALGLNKEPQ
-756 GTEFNTQPA
+756 APEFNTQTEEV
-765 PMQPDYDAGNDIL
+765 QSNYDSTTDVL
-778 MQPIEARPLVAQ
+778 MQPIQATPLAVEEST
-790 QAPQPEVDLAKAAL
+790 QPEVDLAKAAL
-804 DAASRVALTTPGQ
+804 DATSRASTVVAGE

-841 KFDKALSSFDRALPS
+841 KYDKALSSFDRALPS

-872 NAYYYLEEYPMCVEA
+872 NAYYYLEEYPKCVEA

-925 QSIPRGLQQ
+925 QSIPRGLQP
-934 DEVARARDQIRRC
+934 DEVARAKDQIRRC

-953 RARKAR
+953 RDRKAR

>member
-1 MWIGIR
+1 
-7 LTVQGHVGGVRSWMV
+7 
-22 VGAEAFQYRV
+22 
-32 ANGTHPEA
+32 
-40 ILMRHT
+40 MRHT
-46 TSLRDGEALM
+46 LSLGDGEALM

-61 QSEPSNPESADDVVA
+61 QSEPSNPQGADDVVT

-85 ALESAGISMTPEEP
+85 ALESAGISMSPEEP
-99 TSVPEKRYSDEV
+99 APVPEKRYSDEV

-176 QEGEENSRNDHPKEA
+176 QEGEENSRNNNPKEA

-228 FQICLDLNK
+228 FQICLDLNE

-254 DEVGAYE
+254 DEVGAYD
-261 MASRGLVFFP
+261 MASRALVFFP

-279 QSRCK
+279 QARCK
-284 GSVESVE
+284 GSGESVE
-291 IEEMPVNEPTQTF
+291 IEEMPVIEPTQTF

-375 EAAAPATVVPEVQP
+375 EPAAPATVVPEDQTIPAVIPEP
-389 VPVAAP
+389 VPAQ
-395 EPAPATQVAPAQPT
+395 QVATAEPT
-409 VDLDQLVEEATQM
+409 IDLDHLVEEATQM

-496 SSNAIEA
+496 SSKAIEA
-503 YMQALNA
+503 YLQALDA
-510 QPTYLKAALKC
+510 QPSYLKAALKC

-541 LNADPTNEVR
+541 INADPTNEIR

-564 EAHVLEAAQ
+564 EANVLEASQ

-586 QEAITLLG
+586 QEALNLLG
-594 QGTSQLHARA
+594 QGSTQLHARA
-604 YSAANDHVQS
+604 YSASNDHVQS

-624 DGLNADNWR
+624 DGQNAENWR

-647 AQKCHAKANG
+647 AQKCHAKASG
-657 LEQEPTSE
+657 LEQELGTDAATIAPISE
-665 AAAPGIAPT
+665 PATPVIAPT
-674 PEPAAPV
+674 P
-681 IAPAPAMAPEME
+681 APAPAPAPAPVVEQT
-693 PAPAFDALMATP
+693 PAFDALMDTP
-705 IAEEPAMAAP
+705 VSEAQTMVAP
-715 ALTGAFAPPTNVP
+715 ALTSAFAPPTNVP
-728 VPPETPP
+728 VPPQVPPNANQGPP
-735 NPDEAAADFYMG
+735 NPDDAAADFYMG

-756 GTEFNTQPA
+756 APEFNTQPA
-765 PMQPDYDAGNDIL
+765 SSQPTYDAGNDIL
-778 MQPIEARPLVAQ
+778 MQPIEARPVAAP

-804 DAASRVALTTPGQ
+804 DATSRVALTTPGE

-872 NAYYYLEEYPMCVEA
+872 NAYYYLEQYPKCVEA

>member
-1 MWIGIR
+1 
-7 LTVQGHVGGVRSWMV
+7 
-22 VGAEAFQYRV
+22 
-32 ANGTHPEA
+32 
-40 ILMRHT
+40 MRHT
-46 TSLRDGEALM
+46 LSLGDGEALM

-61 QSEPSNPESADDVVA
+61 QSEPSNPQGADDVVT

-85 ALESAGISMTPEEP
+85 ALESAGISMSPEEP
-99 TSVPEKRYSDEV
+99 APVPEKRYSDEV

-176 QEGEENSRNDHPKEA
+176 QEGEENSRNNNPKEA

-228 FQICLDLNK
+228 FQICLDLNE

-254 DEVGAYE
+254 DEVGAYD
-261 MASRGLVFFP
+261 MASRALVFFP

-279 QSRCK
+279 QARCK
-284 GSVESVE
+284 GSGESVE
-291 IEEMPVNEPTQTF
+291 IEEMPVIEPTQTF

-375 EAAAPATVVPEVQP
+375 EPAAPATVVPEDQTIPAVIPEP
-389 VPVAAP
+389 VPAQ
-395 EPAPATQVAPAQPT
+395 QVATAEPT
-409 VDLDQLVEEATQM
+409 IDLDHLVEEATQM

-496 SSNAIEA
+496 SSKAIEA
-503 YMQALNA
+503 YLQALDA
-510 QPTYLKAALKC
+510 QPSYLKAALKC

-541 LNADPTNEVR
+541 INADPTNEIR

-564 EAHVLEAAQ
+564 EANVLEASQ

-586 QEAITLLG
+586 QEALNLLG
-594 QGTSQLHARA
+594 QGSTQLHARA
-604 YSAANDHVQS
+604 YSASNDHVQS

-624 DGLNADNWR
+624 DGQNAENWR

-647 AQKCHAKANG
+647 AQKCHAKASG
-657 LEQEPTSE
+657 LEQELGTDAATIAPISE
-665 AAAPGIAPT
+665 PATPVIAPT
-674 PEPAAPV
+674 P
-681 IAPAPAMAPEME
+681 APAPAPAPAPVVEQT
-693 PAPAFDALMATP
+693 PAFDALMDTP
-705 IAEEPAMAAP
+705 VLETQTTVAP

-728 VPPETPP
+728 VPPQVPPNANQAPP
-735 NPDEAAADFYMG
+735 NPDDAAADFYMG

-756 GTEFNTQPA
+756 APEFNTQPA
-765 PMQPDYDAGNDIL
+765 SSQPTYDAGNDIL
-778 MQPIEARPLVAQ
+778 MQPIEARPIAAP

-804 DAASRVALTTPGQ
+804 DATSRVALTTPGE

-872 NAYYYLEEYPMCVEA
+872 NAYYYLEQYPKCVEA

>member
-1 MWIGIR
+1 
-7 LTVQGHVGGVRSWMV
+7 
-22 VGAEAFQYRV
+22 
-32 ANGTHPEA
+32 
-40 ILMRHT
+40 MRHT
-46 TSLRDGEALM
+46 LSLGDGEALM

-61 QSEPSNPESADDVVA
+61 QSEPSNPQGADDVVT

-85 ALESAGISMTPEEP
+85 ALESAGISMSPEEP
-99 TSVPEKRYSDEV
+99 APVPEKRYSDEV

-176 QEGEENSRNDHPKEA
+176 QEGEENSRNNNPKEA

-228 FQICLDLNK
+228 FQICLDLNE

-254 DEVGAYE
+254 DEVGAYD
-261 MASRGLVFFP
+261 MASRALVFFP

-279 QSRCK
+279 QARCK
-284 GSVESVE
+284 GSGESVE
-291 IEEMPVNEPTQTF
+291 IEEMPVIEPTQTF

-375 EAAAPATVVPEVQP
+375 EPAAPATVVPEDQTIPAVITEP
-389 VPVAAP
+389 VPAQ
-395 EPAPATQVAPAQPT
+395 QVATAEPT
-409 VDLDQLVEEATQM
+409 IDLDHLVEEATQM

-496 SSNAIEA
+496 SSKAIEA
-503 YMQALNA
+503 YLQALDA
-510 QPTYLKAALKC
+510 QPSYLKAALKC

-541 LNADPTNEVR
+541 INADPTNEIR

-564 EAHVLEAAQ
+564 EANVLEASQ

-586 QEAITLLG
+586 QEALNLLG
-594 QGTSQLHARA
+594 QGSTQLHARA
-604 YSAANDHVQS
+604 YSASNDHVQS

-624 DGLNADNWR
+624 DGQNAENWR

-647 AQKCHAKANG
+647 AQKCHAKASG
-657 LEQEPTSE
+657 LEQELGTDAATIAPISE
-665 AAAPGIAPT
+665 PATPVIAPT
-674 PEPAAPV
+674 P
-681 IAPAPAMAPEME
+681 APAPAPAPAPVVEQT
-693 PAPAFDALMATP
+693 PAFDALMDTP
-705 IAEEPAMAAP
+705 VLETQTTVAP

-728 VPPETPP
+728 VPPQVPPNANQAPP
-735 NPDEAAADFYMG
+735 NPDDAAADFYMG

-756 GTEFNTQPA
+756 APEFNTQPA
-765 PMQPDYDAGNDIL
+765 SSQPTYDAGNDIL
-778 MQPIEARPLVAQ
+778 MQPIEARPVAAP

-804 DAASRVALTTPGQ
+804 DATSRVALTTPGE

-872 NAYYYLEEYPMCVEA
+872 NAYYYLEQYPKCVEA

>member
-1 MWIGIR
+1 
-7 LTVQGHVGGVRSWMV
+7 
-22 VGAEAFQYRV
+22 
-32 ANGTHPEA
+32 
-40 ILMRHT
+40 
-46 TSLRDGEALM
+46 
-56 DTDNT
+56 
-61 QSEPSNPESADDVVA
+61 
-76 DSVLDSMAA
+76 
-85 ALESAGISMTPEEP
+85 
-99 TSVPEKRYSDEV
+99 
-111 MRQVIVA
+111 
-118 QNIEDENGFIEFA
+118 
-131 KTMDGDENGYLNK
+131 
-144 QELVDAAEAY
+144 
-154 AHMNAPQEDEE
+154 
-165 ATIEEE
+165 
-171 VAALL
+171 
-176 QEGEENSRNDHPKEA
+176 
-191 LVAFNKAIA
+191 
-200 LDPSCDMAW
+200 
-209 FNRGVLLE
+209 
-217 AQQDARGARQA
+217 
-228 FQICLDLNK
+228 
-237 EHAPATA
+237 
-244 NLAILLERIG
+244 
-254 DEVGAYE
+254 
-261 MASRGLVFFP
+261 
-271 GHPTLTEL
+271 
-279 QSRCK
+279 
-284 GSVESVE
+284 
-291 IEEMPVNEPTQTF
+291 
-304 SEAQVK
+304 
-310 KVMEETGATDRD
+310 
-322 AVLAEAVHH
+322 
-331 DDGNENLE
+331 
-339 FSELMAAA
+339 
-347 EVVAATEVVEVT
+347 
-359 LQGQPALLH
+359 
-368 DEPEPVV
+368 
-375 EAAAPATVVPEVQP
+375 
-389 VPVAAP
+389 
-395 EPAPATQVAPAQPT
+395 
-409 VDLDQLVEEATQM
+409 M

-496 SSNAIEA
+496 SSKAIEA
-503 YMQALNA
+503 YLQALDA
-510 QPTYLKAALKC
+510 QPSYLKAALKC

-541 LNADPTNEVR
+541 INADPTNEIR

-564 EAHVLEAAQ
+564 EANVLEASQ

-586 QEAITLLG
+586 QEALNLLG
-594 QGTSQLHARA
+594 QGSTQLHARA
-604 YSAANDHVQS
+604 YSASNDHVQS

-624 DGLNADNWR
+624 DGQNAENWR

-647 AQKCHAKANG
+647 AQKCHAKASG
-657 LEQEPTSE
+657 LEQELGTDAATIAPISE
-665 AAAPGIAPT
+665 PATPVIAPT
-674 PEPAAPV
+674 P
-681 IAPAPAMAPEME
+681 APAPAPAPAPVVEQT
-693 PAPAFDALMATP
+693 PAFDALMDTP
-705 IAEEPAMAAP
+705 VLETQTMVAP

-728 VPPETPP
+728 VPPQVPPNANQAPP
-735 NPDEAAADFYMG
+735 NPDDAAADFYMG

-756 GTEFNTQPA
+756 APEFNTQPTSN
-765 PMQPDYDAGNDIL
+765 QPTYDAGNDIL
-778 MQPIEARPLVAQ
+778 MQPIEARPVAAP

-804 DAASRVALTTPGQ
+804 DATSRVALTTPGE

-872 NAYYYLEEYPMCVEA
+872 NAYYYLEQYPKCVEA

>member
-1 MWIGIR
+1 
-7 LTVQGHVGGVRSWMV
+7 
-22 VGAEAFQYRV
+22 
-32 ANGTHPEA
+32 
-40 ILMRHT
+40 
-46 TSLRDGEALM
+46 
-56 DTDNT
+56 
-61 QSEPSNPESADDVVA
+61 
-76 DSVLDSMAA
+76 
-85 ALESAGISMTPEEP
+85 
-99 TSVPEKRYSDEV
+99 
-111 MRQVIVA
+111 
-118 QNIEDENGFIEFA
+118 
-131 KTMDGDENGYLNK
+131 
-144 QELVDAAEAY
+144 
-154 AHMNAPQEDEE
+154 
-165 ATIEEE
+165 
-171 VAALL
+171 
-176 QEGEENSRNDHPKEA
+176 
-191 LVAFNKAIA
+191 
-200 LDPSCDMAW
+200 
-209 FNRGVLLE
+209 
-217 AQQDARGARQA
+217 
-228 FQICLDLNK
+228 
-237 EHAPATA
+237 
-244 NLAILLERIG
+244 
-254 DEVGAYE
+254 
-261 MASRGLVFFP
+261 
-271 GHPTLTEL
+271 
-279 QSRCK
+279 
-284 GSVESVE
+284 
-291 IEEMPVNEPTQTF
+291 
-304 SEAQVK
+304 
-310 KVMEETGATDRD
+310 
-322 AVLAEAVHH
+322 
-331 DDGNENLE
+331 
-339 FSELMAAA
+339 
-347 EVVAATEVVEVT
+347 
-359 LQGQPALLH
+359 LLH

-375 EAAAPATVVPEVQP
+375 EPATPATVVPEDQTIPAVIPEP
-389 VPVAAP
+389 VPAQ
-395 EPAPATQVAPAQPT
+395 QVATAEPT
-409 VDLDQLVEEATQM
+409 IDLDHLVEEATQM

-496 SSNAIEA
+496 SSKAIEA
-503 YMQALNA
+503 YLQALDA
-510 QPTYLKAALKC
+510 QPSYLKAALKC

-541 LNADPTNEVR
+541 INADPTNEIR

-564 EAHVLEAAQ
+564 EANVLEASQ

-586 QEAITLLG
+586 QEALNLLG
-594 QGTSQLHARA
+594 QGSTQLHARA
-604 YSAANDHVQS
+604 YSASNDHVQS

-624 DGLNADNWR
+624 DGQNAENWR

-647 AQKCHAKANG
+647 AQKCHAKASG
-657 LEQEPTSE
+657 LEQELGTDAATIAPISE
-665 AAAPGIAPT
+665 PATPVIAPT
-674 PEPAAPV
+674 P
-681 IAPAPAMAPEME
+681 APAPAPAPAPFVEQT
-693 PAPAFDALMATP
+693 PAFDALMDTP
-705 IAEEPAMAAP
+705 VLETQTTVAP

-728 VPPETPP
+728 VPPQVPPNANQAPP
-735 NPDEAAADFYMG
+735 NPDDAAADFYMG

-756 GTEFNTQPA
+756 APEFNTQPA
-765 PMQPDYDAGNDIL
+765 SSQPTYDAGNDIL
-778 MQPIEARPLVAQ
+778 MQPIEARPIAAP

-804 DAASRVALTTPGQ
+804 DATSRVALTTPGE

-872 NAYYYLEEYPMCVEA
+872 NAYYYLEQYPKCVEA

>member
-1 MWIGIR
+1 
-7 LTVQGHVGGVRSWMV
+7 
-22 VGAEAFQYRV
+22 
-32 ANGTHPEA
+32 
-40 ILMRHT
+40 
-46 TSLRDGEALM
+46 M

-61 QSEPSNPESADDVVA
+61 QSEPSNPQGADDVVT

-85 ALESAGISMTPEEP
+85 ALESAGISMSPEEP
-99 TSVPEKRYSDEV
+99 APVPEKRYSDEV

-176 QEGEENSRNDHPKEA
+176 QEGEENSRNNNPKEA

-228 FQICLDLNK
+228 FQICLDLNE

-254 DEVGAYE
+254 DEVGAYD
-261 MASRGLVFFP
+261 MASRALVFFP

-279 QSRCK
+279 QARCK
-284 GSVESVE
+284 GSGESVE
-291 IEEMPVNEPTQTF
+291 IEEMPVIEPTQTF

-375 EAAAPATVVPEVQP
+375 EPATPATVVPEDQTIPAVIPEP
-389 VPVAAP
+389 VPAQ
-395 EPAPATQVAPAQPT
+395 QVATAEPT
-409 VDLDQLVEEATQM
+409 IDLDHLVEEATQM

-496 SSNAIEA
+496 SSKAIEA
-503 YMQALNA
+503 YLQALDA
-510 QPTYLKAALKC
+510 QPSYLKAALKC

-541 LNADPTNEVR
+541 INADPTNEIR

-564 EAHVLEAAQ
+564 EANVLEASQ

-586 QEAITLLG
+586 QEALNLLG
-594 QGTSQLHARA
+594 QGSTQLHARA
-604 YSAANDHVQS
+604 YSASNDHVQS

-624 DGLNADNWR
+624 DGQNAENWR

-647 AQKCHAKANG
+647 AQKCHAKASG
-657 LEQEPTSE
+657 LEQELGTDAATIAPISE
-665 AAAPGIAPT
+665 PATPVIAPT
-674 PEPAAPV
+674 P
-681 IAPAPAMAPEME
+681 APAPAPAPAPVVEQT
-693 PAPAFDALMATP
+693 PAFDALMDTP
-705 IAEEPAMAAP
+705 VLETQTTVAP

-728 VPPETPP
+728 VPPQVPPNANQAPP
-735 NPDEAAADFYMG
+735 NPDDAAADFYMG

-756 GTEFNTQPA
+756 APEFNTQPA
-765 PMQPDYDAGNDIL
+765 SSQPTYDAGNDIL
-778 MQPIEARPLVAQ
+778 MQPIEARPVAAP

-804 DAASRVALTTPGQ
+804 DATSRVALTTPGE

-872 NAYYYLEEYPMCVEA
+872 NAYYYLEQYPKCVEA

>member
-1 MWIGIR
+1 
-7 LTVQGHVGGVRSWMV
+7 
-22 VGAEAFQYRV
+22 
-32 ANGTHPEA
+32 
-40 ILMRHT
+40 
-46 TSLRDGEALM
+46 M
-56 DTDNT
+56 DTENS
-61 QSEPSNPESADDVVA
+61 QNEPSNELDSGDVVS
-76 DSVLDSMAA
+76 DSVIDSMAA
-85 ALESAGISMTPEEP
+85 ALESAGISITPDEP
-99 TSVPEKRYSDEV
+99 KPTPEKRYSDEV
-111 MRQVIVA
+111 MRQVVSE
-118 QNIEDENGFIEFA
+118 QDIEDQDGFIEFA
-131 KTMDGDENGYLNK
+131 KSMDGDENGYLNK
-144 QELVDAAEAY
+144 QELIDAAEAW
-154 AHMNAPQEDEE
+154 AHINEPEQDESMKLED
-165 ATIEEE
+165 E

-176 QEGEENSRNDHPKEA
+176 QEGEDNSRKNQPKEA

-228 FQICLDLNK
+228 FQICLDLNE

-261 MASRGLVFFP
+261 MATKALSFFP

-279 QSRCK
+279 KARCK

-291 IEEMPVNEPTQTF
+291 IEAMPVVEPTQTF

-310 KVMEETGATDRD
+310 KAMEETGATDRE

-339 FSELMAAA
+339 FSELMSAA

-359 LQGQPALLH
+359 LQGQPTLIH
-368 DEPEPVV
+368 DEPEPMVEV
-375 EAAAPATVVPEVQP
+375 EATPLPADTAAPSPE
-389 VPVAAP
+389 ANP
-395 EPAPATQVAPAQPT
+395 EPIPEQAPSIN
-409 VDLDQLVEEATQM
+409 LDELVEEATQM
-422 IRAGAPGDALNLL
+422 IRSGSPAEALSLL

-466 IGALTHAQTLDP
+466 ISALNHAQSLDP

-496 SSNAIEA
+496 SNMAIEA
-503 YMQALNA
+503 YIQAIEA
-510 QPTYLKAALKC
+510 QPDYLKAALKC

-526 EVGDIERYLTASRAV
+526 EVGDIEHYLTASRAV
-541 LNADPTNEVR
+541 LVSDPSNAVR

-564 EAHVLEAAQ
+564 EAHVLETAQ
-573 GLPPTLPEGPQMA
+573 GLPPTLPEGPHMA
-586 QEAITLLG
+586 KEALELLG
-594 QGTSQLHARA
+594 PGTSQHHARA
-604 YSAANDHVQS
+604 HSAAQDHVQS
-614 VTLWRSLIQN
+614 VTVWRTLIQN
-624 DGLNADNWR
+624 DGQNASNWR
-633 GLARSLENAGDLET
+633 GLARALENAGDLET
-647 AQKCHAKANG
+647 AQKCHSKANA
-657 LEQEPTSE
+657 LESNAPEETASVPESENEMQPQAE
-665 AAAPGIAPT
+665 AAV
-674 PEPAAPV
+674 EPANEFVAPQPQP
-681 IAPAPAMAPEME
+681 APAPPH
-693 PAPAFDALMATP
+693 
-705 IAEEPAMAAP
+705 
-715 ALTGAFAPPTNVP
+715 
-728 VPPETPP
+728 
-735 NPDEAAADFYMG
+735 PDDAAADFYMG

-756 GTEFNTQPA
+756 APEFNTQSEEVQPVYDPA
-765 PMQPDYDAGNDIL
+765 TDVL
-778 MQPIEARPLVAQ
+778 MQPIQATPLAVEEST
-790 QAPQPEVDLAKAAL
+790 QPEVDLAKAAL
-804 DAASRVALTTPGQ
+804 DATTRASTVVTGE

-872 NAYYYLEEYPMCVEA
+872 NAYYYLEDYPKCVEA

-925 QSIPRGLQQ
+925 QSIPRGLQP

-947 SILQKE
+947 TILQKE

>member
-1 MWIGIR
+1 
-7 LTVQGHVGGVRSWMV
+7 
-22 VGAEAFQYRV
+22 
-32 ANGTHPEA
+32 
-40 ILMRHT
+40 MRHT
-46 TSLRDGEALM
+46 LSLGDGEALM

-61 QSEPSNPESADDVVA
+61 QSEPSNPQGADDVVT

-85 ALESAGISMTPEEP
+85 ALESAGISMSPEEP
-99 TSVPEKRYSDEV
+99 APVPEKRYSDEV

-176 QEGEENSRNDHPKEA
+176 QEGEENSRNNNPKEA

-228 FQICLDLNK
+228 FQICLDLNE

-254 DEVGAYE
+254 DEVGAYD
-261 MASRGLVFFP
+261 MASRALVFFP

-279 QSRCK
+279 QARCK
-284 GSVESVE
+284 GSGESVE
-291 IEEMPVNEPTQTF
+291 IEEMPVIEPTQTF

-375 EAAAPATVVPEVQP
+375 EPATPATVVPEDQTIPAVIPEP
-389 VPVAAP
+389 VPAQ
-395 EPAPATQVAPAQPT
+395 QVATAEPT
-409 VDLDQLVEEATQM
+409 IDLDHLVEEATQM

-496 SSNAIEA
+496 SSKAIEA
-503 YMQALNA
+503 YLQALDA
-510 QPTYLKAALKC
+510 QPSYLKAALKC

-541 LNADPTNEVR
+541 INADPTNEIR

-564 EAHVLEAAQ
+564 EANVLEASQ

-586 QEAITLLG
+586 QEALNLLG
-594 QGTSQLHARA
+594 QGSTQLHARA
-604 YSAANDHVQS
+604 YSASNDHVQS

-624 DGLNADNWR
+624 DGQNAENWR

-647 AQKCHAKANG
+647 AQKCHAKASG
-657 LEQEPTSE
+657 LEQELGTDAATIAPISE
-665 AAAPGIAPT
+665 PATPVIAPT
-674 PEPAAPV
+674 P
-681 IAPAPAMAPEME
+681 APAPAPAPAPVVEQT
-693 PAPAFDALMATP
+693 PAFDALMDTP
-705 IAEEPAMAAP
+705 VLETQTTVAP

-728 VPPETPP
+728 VPPQVPPNANQAPP
-735 NPDEAAADFYMG
+735 NPDDAAADFYMG

-756 GTEFNTQPA
+756 APEFNTQPA
-765 PMQPDYDAGNDIL
+765 SSQPTYDAGNDIL
-778 MQPIEARPLVAQ
+778 MQPIEARPIAAPQV
-790 QAPQPEVDLAKAAL
+790 PQPEVDLAKAAL
-804 DAASRVALTTPGQ
+804 DATSRVALTTPGE

-872 NAYYYLEEYPMCVEA
+872 NAYYYLEQYPKCVEA

>member
-1 MWIGIR
+1 
-7 LTVQGHVGGVRSWMV
+7 
-22 VGAEAFQYRV
+22 
-32 ANGTHPEA
+32 
-40 ILMRHT
+40 
-46 TSLRDGEALM
+46 M
-56 DTDNT
+56 DTNNT
-61 QSEPSNPESADDVVA
+61 QSEPSNPEGADDVVT

-85 ALESAGISMTPEEP
+85 ALESAGISMAPEEP
-99 TSVPEKRYSDEV
+99 TPVPEKRYSDEV

-118 QNIEDENGFIEFA
+118 QKIEDENGFIEFA

-154 AHMNAPQEDEE
+154 THMNAPQDDEE

-176 QEGEENSRNDHPKEA
+176 QEGEENSRNNNPKEA

-228 FQICLDLNK
+228 FQICLDLNE

-254 DEVGAYE
+254 DEVGAYD
-261 MASRGLVFFP
+261 MASRALVFFP

-279 QSRCK
+279 QTRCK
-284 GSVESVE
+284 GSGESVE
-291 IEEMPVNEPTQTF
+291 IEEMPVIEPTQTY

-375 EAAAPATVVPEVQP
+375 EPATPTIVVPEAQ
-389 VPVAAP
+389 
-395 EPAPATQVAPAQPT
+395 PAPAVTPEPVPMQPVAPAQPT

-496 SSNAIEA
+496 SSKAIDA

-510 QPTYLKAALKC
+510 QSMYLKAALKC

-526 EVGDIERYLTASRAV
+526 EIGDIERYLTASRAV
-541 LNADPTNEVR
+541 INADPTNEIR

-564 EAHVLEAAQ
+564 EANVLEASQ

-586 QEAITLLG
+586 QEALNLLG
-594 QGTSQLHARA
+594 QGGSQLHARA
-604 YSAANDHVQS
+604 YSAANDHVQA

-624 DGLNADNWR
+624 DGQNADNWR

-657 LEQEPTSE
+657 LDQESGTEATPTES
-665 AAAPGIAPT
+665 T
-674 PEPAAPV
+674 TPV
-681 IAPAPAMAPEME
+681 IAPVPAPAPEPVVE
-693 PAPAFDALMATP
+693 QAPAFDALMETP
-705 IAEEPAMAAP
+705 VTETPTTVAP

-728 VPPETPP
+728 VPPQVPPNSNQVPP
-735 NPDEAAADFYMG
+735 NPDDAAADFYMG
-747 ALGLNNEPQ
+747 ALGLNNEPKAP
-756 GTEFNTQPA
+756 EFNTQPA
-765 PMQPDYDAGNDIL
+765 PIQSTYDAENDIL
-778 MQPIEARPLVAQ
+778 MQPIEARPVAAP

-804 DAASRVALTTPGQ
+804 DATSRVALTTPGE

-829 WYNQGVQLIDDG
+829 WYNQGVQLIEDG

-872 NAYYYLEEYPMCVEA
+872 NAYYYLEQYPKCVEA

>member
-1 MWIGIR
+1 
-7 LTVQGHVGGVRSWMV
+7 
-22 VGAEAFQYRV
+22 
-32 ANGTHPEA
+32 
-40 ILMRHT
+40 
-46 TSLRDGEALM
+46 
-56 DTDNT
+56 
-61 QSEPSNPESADDVVA
+61 
-76 DSVLDSMAA
+76 
-85 ALESAGISMTPEEP
+85 
-99 TSVPEKRYSDEV
+99 
-111 MRQVIVA
+111 
-118 QNIEDENGFIEFA
+118 
-131 KTMDGDENGYLNK
+131 
-144 QELVDAAEAY
+144 
-154 AHMNAPQEDEE
+154 
-165 ATIEEE
+165 
-171 VAALL
+171 
-176 QEGEENSRNDHPKEA
+176 
-191 LVAFNKAIA
+191 
-200 LDPSCDMAW
+200 
-209 FNRGVLLE
+209 
-217 AQQDARGARQA
+217 
-228 FQICLDLNK
+228 
-237 EHAPATA
+237 
-244 NLAILLERIG
+244 LLERIG
-254 DEVGAYE
+254 DEVGAYD
-261 MASRGLVFFP
+261 MASRALVFFP

-279 QSRCK
+279 QARCK
-284 GSVESVE
+284 GSGESVE
-291 IEEMPVNEPTQTF
+291 IEEMPVIEPTQTF

-375 EAAAPATVVPEVQP
+375 EPAKPATVVPEDQTIPAVIPEP
-389 VPVAAP
+389 VPAQ
-395 EPAPATQVAPAQPT
+395 QVATAEPT
-409 VDLDQLVEEATQM
+409 IDLDHLVEEATQM

-435 KPHLKTI
+435 KPHLKTL

-496 SSNAIEA
+496 SSKAIEA
-503 YMQALNA
+503 YLQALDA
-510 QPTYLKAALKC
+510 QPSYLKAALKC

-541 LNADPTNEVR
+541 INADPTNEIR

-564 EAHVLEAAQ
+564 EANVLEASQ

-586 QEAITLLG
+586 QEALNLLG
-594 QGTSQLHARA
+594 QGSTQLHARA
-604 YSAANDHVQS
+604 YSASNDHVQS

-624 DGLNADNWR
+624 DGQNAENWR

-647 AQKCHAKANG
+647 AQKCHAKASG
-657 LEQEPTSE
+657 LEQELGTDAATIAPISE
-665 AAAPGIAPT
+665 PATPVIAPT
-674 PEPAAPV
+674 P
-681 IAPAPAMAPEME
+681 APAPAPAPAPVVEQT
-693 PAPAFDALMATP
+693 PAFDALMDTP
-705 IAEEPAMAAP
+705 VLETQTTVAP

-728 VPPETPP
+728 VPPQVPPNANQAPP
-735 NPDEAAADFYMG
+735 NPDDAAADFYMG

-756 GTEFNTQPA
+756 APEFNTQPA
-765 PMQPDYDAGNDIL
+765 SSQPTYDAGNDIL
-778 MQPIEARPLVAQ
+778 MQPIEARPIAAP

-804 DAASRVALTTPGQ
+804 DATSRVALTTPGE

-872 NAYYYLEEYPMCVEA
+872 NAYYYLEQYPKCVEA